1 MAKTKSSFNKDF
13 ERLEEISQKLE
24 SGDITLEESI
34 KLFEE
39 GVMLSK
45 KLLEALNK
53 AELKVNQ
60 LKKELNGILK
70 INKLET
76 NFEKEE

>member
-1 MAKTKSSFNKDF
+1 MAKTKSSFEKNF

-39 GVMLSK
+39 GVTLSK
-45 KLLEALNK
+45 KLLEALNN

>member
-1 MAKTKSSFNKDF
+1 MAKTKSSFEKDF

-39 GVMLSK
+39 GVTLSK
-45 KLLEALNK
+45 KLLETLNK

-76 NFEKEE
+76 NFEKDE

>member
-1 MAKTKSSFNKDF
+1 MAKTKSSFEKDF

-39 GVMLSK
+39 GVTLSK
-45 KLLEALNK
+45 KLLEALNN

>member
-39 GVMLSK
+39 GVTLSK

>member
-1 MAKTKSSFNKDF
+1 MAKTKSSFKKDF

-39 GVMLSK
+39 GVTLSK

>member
-1 MAKTKSSFNKDF
+1 MAKTKSSFEKDF

-39 GVMLSK
+39 GVTLSK
-45 KLLEALNK
+45 KLLETLNK

-60 LKKELNGILK
+60 LKKELNGVLK

-76 NFEKEE
+76 NFEKDE

>member
-1 MAKTKSSFNKDF
+1 MVKTKSSFEKDF

-39 GVMLSK
+39 GVTLSK
-45 KLLEALNK
+45 KLLEALNN